1 MSTPASTKPSGD
13 LPPGQRESKDFPR
26 FGLADFAFRFPQQTD
41 HPQIDIRGDV
51 TSALTLGPDQL
62 GTLPRTEQVSDLHCV
77 TTWSRRALRWSGFRF
92 RDVYEGLILPK
103 AGAARDARFVVLR
116 GQDGYRNSLPLEDLL
131 AEEVLLADRLDGAP
145 LGIEHGAPLRLV
157 APAHY
162 GYKNVKH
169 LRAIEL
175 WNDASHYRFPGVRV
189 MDHPRA
195 RVALEERGL
204 ISARVLRGVYRP
216 AIRPL
221 AWLFRVA
228 LARHERERRG

>member
-162 GYKNVKH
+162 GYKNVK
-169 LRAIEL
+169 
-175 WNDASHYRFPGVRV
+175 RV

-228 LARHERERRG
+228 LAWHERERRG